1 MHRNLWLERAILPA
15 LLLLA
20 GCQAAAPPVD
30 TTLETAITNAMSE
43 LEEPDRLLARS
54 QGFCAV
60 QTQERLGSMGVP
72 LKLEIEGQAV
82 FLCCKG
88 CQRKALADPKATL
101 ARVEQL
107 KQRTTSSP
115 SL

>member
-1 MHRNLWLERAILPA
+1 MQRNLRPNWA
-15 LLLLA
+15 LLAALLFLA
-20 GCQAAAPPVD
+20 GCQAAAPPAD
-30 TTLETAITNAMSE
+30 TALEKAITEAISQ
-43 LEEPDRLLARS
+43 LEEPDRLLASS

-72 LKLEIEGQAV
+72 LKLEIEGQPV

-107 KQRTTSSP
+107 KRH
-115 SL
+115 